1 MHASANRLP
10 TLIRCTVLRRRKYS
24 SIMPHQSLPCYKCKE
39 AAHADLLHCAQA
51 RETQVNHA
59 KAAIAMLTTTHE
71 LYKRSSQ
78 RANRLI
84 YHIGALLAREHLAA
98 EDVDTA
104 QKLLHSIA
112 GERAVVALPCLGP
125 ALPWPC
131 PVRLLW
137 PCPVMMRYPALPCP
151 GFHGPGFHGPALPCP
166 ALPCGVMVVCSPIH
180 ARKVLVSAPVHVFW
194 VSLMQQR
201 MQQCFA
207 GQAAVIPLPPAM
219 MYLPLIH
226 PYLYPSTHLNICLLA
241 PCNDVSPTHSSTHMS
256 ATAFILCSFTRS
268 LIHSCIQPF
277 SLLQLLQVLFMHC
290 ACGQLHLQCVT
301 VLRFLYR
308 GVQERAVGG
317 AIGSRTAGVA

>member
-10 TLIRCTVLRRRKYS
+10 TLIRCIVLRRRKYS

-151 GFHGPGFHGPALPCP
+151 GFHGPALPCP
-166 ALPCGVMVVCSPIH
+166 ALPCPALACLAVSWVCAH
-180 ARKVLVSAPVHVFW
+180 RYMLGKFW
-194 VSLMQQR
+194 
-201 MQQCFA
+201 C
-207 GQAAVIPLPPAM
+207 
-219 MYLPLIH
+219 
-226 PYLYPSTHLNICLLA
+226 
-241 PCNDVSPTHSSTHMS
+241 
-256 ATAFILCSFTRS
+256 
-268 LIHSCIQPF
+268 
-277 SLLQLLQVLFMHC
+277 
-290 ACGQLHLQCVT
+290 LHLCT
-301 VLRFLYR
+301 FF
-308 GVQERAVGG
+308 GCP
-317 AIGSRTAGVA
+317 